1 MSLSMYQASVPVF
14 IRMLSNLDAILDKA
28 LAHAEA
34 GGFDSTVLV
43 NARLAPD
50 MYPLARQI
58 QIATDAVKGCV
69 ARLAGVDVPSYAD
82 SEASIAELKERIA
95 KTQAFVQT
103 FKPEQI
109 DGSEDKTIN
118 IKLPS
123 RELSFDG
130 QMFLLHFALPNFYFH
145 ISCSYAILRH
155 NGVKIGKMDFLGAV

>member
-1 MSLSMYQASVPVF
+1 M
-14 IRMLSNLDAILDKA
+14 
-28 LAHAEA
+28 
-34 GGFDSTVLV
+34 LV

-50 MYPLARQI
+50 MYPLARQV

-82 SEASIAELKERIA
+82 DEASIAELKARIA
-95 KTQAFVQT
+95 KTLAFIQT
-103 FKPEQI
+103 VKPEQI

-123 RELSFDG
+123 RELSFNG